1 MNAKARRFPTPRL
14 MGERMSS
21 IKLVTEIPGPNSLA
35 MVARRDAAITRG
47 AGRLTPIAVTS
58 GTGATVTDVD
68 GNTFIDF
75 AGGIGTLA
83 LGHTPAP
90 VVAAIRAQASELI
103 HMCSIVATYAPYVEV
118 CERLNDLA
126 PGDFAKKSAL
136 FNSGAEAVEA
146 AVKIA
151 RVHTGRQALIVFEG
165 AYHGRSNLTLAM
177 TSKYTPFKTG
187 FGPFPPEIYRLPFPN
202 LFRRPAGMSEAAWID
217 HCIAQFDHALVAQ
230 VSPSAVAAV
239 VVETVQG
246 EGGFVPMPPR
256 FAAHLRTRCSEHG
269 MLYVADEVQS
279 GMGRT
284 GRLFAIEHYD
294 LVPDLLVSGKSLASG
309 MPLAALTGRADIMD
323 APDPGG
329 LGGTFS
335 GNPVAC
341 AAALA
346 SLESLSSAD
355 FLARA
360 EQVGQRLRAH
370 LDCLQAAFP
379 EAIGD
384 VRGIG
389 PMLAIELVAD
399 PARKTPDADLTNA
412 ITAETLRRGVITL
425 RAGLYNNCLR
435 FLPALNIS
443 DDQIDEGMAVVN
455 KAIAAAIAASYAGRA

>member
-1 MNAKARRFPTPRL
+1 

-58 GTGATVTDVD
+58 GSGATVTDVD
-68 GNTFIDF
+68 GNTFLDF

-83 LGHTPAP
+83 LGHAPAP
-90 VVAAIRAQASELI
+90 VVAAIRAQAGELI

-118 CERLNDLA
+118 CERLNELA
-126 PGDFAKKSAL
+126 PGEQAKKSAL

-187 FGPFPPEIYRLPFPN
+187 FGPFPSEIYRLPFPN
-202 LFRRPAGMSEAAWID
+202 LYRRPAGMSEAAFID

-230 VSPSAVAAV
+230 VAPSAVAAV

-256 FAAHLRTRCSEHG
+256 FAAHLRERCSEHG
-269 MLYVADEVQS
+269 MLYVADEVQA
-279 GMGRT
+279 GMART

-294 LVPDLLVSGKSLASG
+294 LVPDLVVSGKSLASG

-346 SLESLSSAD
+346 SLDSLSSRD

-360 EQVGQRLRAH
+360 GQVGQRLRAH
-370 LDCLQAAFP
+370 LDCLQATFP
-379 EAIGD
+379 EVIGD

-389 PMLAIELVAD
+389 PMLAVELVTD
-399 PARKTPDADLTNA
+399 PTSKTRRRRPHQRHHRGNAQARRDHPACRPLQQ
-412 ITAETLRRGVITL
+412 
-425 RAGLYNNCLR
+425 
-435 FLPALNIS
+435 LPALS
-443 DDQIDEGMAVVN
+443 A
-455 KAIAAAIAASYAGRA
+455 RAEHQ

>member
-1 MNAKARRFPTPRL
+1 MV
-14 MGERMSS
+14 S
-21 IKLVTEIPGPNSLA
+21 IELVSQIPGPKSCAL
-35 MVARRDAAITRG
+35 VARRDASVIRG
-47 AGRLTPIAVTS
+47 AGRLTPIAVAS
-58 GTGATVTDVD
+58 GKGATVTDVD

-83 LGHTPAP
+83 LGHTPVA
-90 VVAAIRAQASELI
+90 VVEAIRVQAGELI

-118 CERLNDLA
+118 CERLNALA
-126 PGDFAKKSAL
+126 PGDFAKKSVL
-136 FNSGAEAVEA
+136 FNSGAEAVEG

-202 LFRRPAGMSEAAWID
+202 LYRRPAGMSVDAYVD
-217 HCIAQFDHALVAQ
+217 YCIAQFDHALIAQ
-230 VSPSAVAAV
+230 VAPSAVAAV

-256 FAAHLRTRCSEHG
+256 FAAHLRARCSEHG
-269 MLYVADEVQS
+269 MLYVADEVQA

-284 GRLFAIEHYD
+284 ARLFAVEHYD
-294 LVPDLLVSGKSLASG
+294 LVPDLIASGKSLASG
-309 MPLAALTGRADIMD
+309 MPLAALTGRAEIMD

-346 SLESLSSAD
+346 SLDTLASDD

-360 EQVGQRLRAH
+360 EQVGQRLHGH
-370 LDCLQAAFP
+370 LDRLQSAFP
-379 EAIGD
+379 GVIGD
-384 VRGIG
+384 VRGLG
-389 PMLAIELVAD
+389 PMLAIELVTD
-399 PARKTPDADLTNA
+399 PSSKTPDPDLTNA
-412 ITAETLRRGVITL
+412 ITAETLKRGVITL
-425 RAGLYNNCLR
+425 RAGLYSNCLR
-435 FLPALNIS
+435 FLPALNIT
-443 DDQIDEGMAVVN
+443 DEQIDEGMAVV
-455 KAIAAAIAASYAGRA
+455 AEAVAAAIATKQAGRA

>member
-1 MNAKARRFPTPRL
+1 
-14 MGERMSS
+14 MSS
-21 IKLVTEIPGPNSLA
+21 IKLVTEIPGPNSVAL
-35 MVARRDAAITRG
+35 VARRDASVTRG
-47 AGRLTPIAVTS
+47 AGRLTSIAVAS
-58 GTGATVTDVD
+58 GEGATVTDVD
-68 GNTFIDF
+68 GNRLLDF

-83 LGHTPAP
+83 LGHAP
-90 VVAAIRAQASELI
+90 DAVVAAIRAQAGQLI
-103 HMCSIVATYAPYVEV
+103 HMCSIVATYAPYIEV
-118 CERLNDLA
+118 CERLNALA
-126 PGDFAKKSAL
+126 PGDFGKKSVL
-136 FNSGAEAVEA
+136 FNSGAEAVEG

-177 TSKYTPFKTG
+177 TSKYTPFKTA
-187 FGPFPPEIYRLPFPN
+187 FGPFPSEIYRLPFPN
-202 LFRRPAGMSEAAWID
+202 LYRRPAGMSEAAYLD
-217 HCIAQFDHALVAQ
+217 HCITQFDHALIAQ

-256 FAAHLRTRCSEHG
+256 FAAHLRARCSEHG
-269 MLYVADEVQS
+269 MLYVADEVQA

-284 GRLFAIEHYD
+284 GRLFAVEHFD
-294 LVPDLLVSGKSLASG
+294 LVPDLVVSGKSIASG
-309 MPLAALTGRADIMD
+309 MPLAALTGRAEIMD

-329 LGGTFS
+329 LGGTYS

-346 SLESLSSAD
+346 SLDTLASPD

-360 EQVGQRLRAH
+360 EQVGRRLRAH
-370 LDCLQAAFP
+370 LERLQSAFP

-384 VRGIG
+384 VRGLG

-399 PARKTPDADLTNA
+399 RSGKVPDPDLTNA
-412 ITAETLRRGVITL
+412 ITAETLKRGVITL

-435 FLPALNIS
+435 FLPALNIT
-443 DDQIDEGMAVVN
+443 DEQIDEGMAVV
-455 KAIAAAIAASYAGRA
+455 AAAISAALAAKRAGRP